1 MDERTLLLSVE
12 PCTVKHVLGHMV
24 SHQVFSR
31 DDEPIVVPG
40 YTIDANGNPHAT
52 ACIVGGKTQAEAVEM
67 MGRLCSLLLDRT
79 HRLQKELIEIKADMA
94 DRAKKARP
102 VVRQRATASR

>member
-1 MDERTLLLSVE
+1 MDERTILLSVE
-12 PCTVKHVLGHMV
+12 PYTVRHFPSLTPPYRLLD
-24 SHQVFSR
+24 R
-31 DDEPIVVPG
+31 DGESIVMPG

-52 ACIVGGKTQAEAVEM
+52 ACVIGGKTKAEAVEM
-67 MGRLCSLLLDRT
+67 MGRLCQLLADRVN
-79 HRLQKELIEIKADMA
+79 RLQKELIEIKADMA